1 MSQTKDWIYA
11 EHSQEIFRKTE
22 FYSLNWNIENTQLV
36 SANFGG
42 PIGKINLFKVELL
55 KHVVFD
61 KYFHVENV

>member
-22 FYSLNWNIENTQLV
+22 FYSLNWAIETSTQLI

-42 PIGKINLFKVELL
+42 PIGKLSI
-55 KHVVFD
+55 D
-61 KYFHVENV
+61 G